1 MRKQLRVIGTGVTQ
15 LRRRHGT
22 SCIQRVQR
30 IIRPVHRPPL
40 GCLGHGSHFD
50 EPSQEVTQV
59 ATILHFQ
66 SNLRTQRPVLEQ
78 PVFTPFSE
86 PGIDPRLDPSR
97 VLEALKRLSV
107 ERLGTFPTVLY
118 VGAERELAEAGPDAY
133 HELAGL
139 NVLRARSASDTMNF
153 RKQIAQA
160 FDEFRNPFIRSG
172 LTLGLIEED
181 VIDLHLQA
189 QALTEILDKRYQ
201 PQLLSL
207 RTQLEELA
215 LGMRVPA
222 GANPISPSK
231 LCGTLVAAI
240 GNAGVSEPLGRML
253 FRQFQQQ
260 IVPVLDDLY
269 PNLGAVL
276 TRAGYAVSA
285 WSPAA
290 IARFERDELDPRAG
304 AGRAACSRV
313 APPMPA
319 PAMPYGHAPAF
330 PQPYPQAP
338 VARPLGDGLGAHRHS
353 TELEPLREQLRI
365 WRMERQHGGVR
376 TLAQAPVGLQYGVP
390 GYGPAP
396 GGAAGSYG
404 AAPLLREFQPRE
416 ISSIASVLQA
426 EPPDVFARA
435 LGTTGKLSEAI
446 RGYLAEGAR
455 RLGMHPEHTALSADD
470 EDAVDMVALLFES
483 LFRTHA
489 LQDRAR
495 RVYARLV
502 LPYLKV
508 AINDDSMFVERQHP
522 ARRLLDALTEA
533 CEDNTGAT
541 PQDRELLER
550 ASAVSQRIVAEFNE
564 DISVFEMAHAEIEEL
579 LSQQRRRVELQEQR
593 AAKAS
598 YGRERLAQAR
608 ATADLVLQRRLALT
622 PLTQAVGDFLSTPWR
637 HHLVQTLLRDGES
650 APRFQDAI
658 AMGDALAEAD
668 ALAARAQGNALVE
681 RLLALEAPLTE
692 CLASSG
698 LDATAASHGLAGIVR
713 GLADPDAMRRVRPMP
728 APVRDEPEQ
737 ESRLWLAGGTD
748 TLQADPAWVARIRE
762 LEVGSWVRLSDA
774 QGEPASAKVAW
785 ISPLTSRLLLVNR
798 RGMRVLAASIEEL
811 AVLAGEG
818 RLEVAS
824 GQSPFEAAMEQL
836 QRQLRGY
843 AA

>member
-1 MRKQLRVIGTGVTQ
+1 M
-15 LRRRHGT
+15 T
-22 SCIQRVQR
+22 S
-30 IIRPVHRPPL
+30 PF
-40 GCLGHGSHFD
+40 FD
-50 EPSQEVTQV
+50 Q
-59 ATILHFQ
+59 
-66 SNLRTQRPVLEQ
+66 
-78 PVFTPFSE
+78 
-86 PGIDPRLDPSR
+86 GIDTRHDPAR

-107 ERLGTFPTVLY
+107 ERLGTFPTALY
-118 VGAERELAEAGPDAY
+118 VTAEKELAEAGPDAY

-139 NVLRARSASDTMNF
+139 NVLRTRSASDTMNF
-153 RKQIAQA
+153 RQQIAQA

-172 LTLGLIEED
+172 ITLGLIEEE

-201 PQLLSL
+201 QQLLSL
-207 RTQLEELA
+207 RTQMEELA
-215 LGMRVPA
+215 LAMRVPA
-222 GANPISPSK
+222 GPNPISPGK
-231 LCGTLVAAI
+231 LCSTLISAI
-240 GNAGVSEPLGRML
+240 GNAGVSEPLGRVL

-260 IVPVLDDLY
+260 LVPLLDALY

-276 TRAGYAVSA
+276 TRAGYGISA
-285 WSPAA
+285 WSPSA
-290 IARFERDELDPRAG
+290 IAKYDRDEVEATPTPALPEPEPEVARAPQ
-304 AGRAACSRV
+304 A
-313 APPMPA
+313 PA
-319 PAMPYGHAPAF
+319 PYYGAPAQAPQYA
-330 PQPYPQAP
+330 PQPQSYPQAP
-338 VARPLGDGLGAHRHS
+338 LARSLGDGMGGHRHA

-376 TLAQAPVGLQYGVP
+376 TLAQAPVGLSFGVP
-390 GYGPAP
+390 GFSPAAS
-396 GGAAGSYG
+396 GGAGMGAGGGGYG
-404 AAPLLREFQPRE
+404 SAPALREFQPRE

-426 EPPDVFARA
+426 EPPDIFARA
-435 LGTTGKLSEAI
+435 LGTTGKLSDAI

-455 RLGMHPEHTALSADD
+455 RMGLHPEYTALSADD

-533 CEDNTGAT
+533 CEDNTGST
-541 PQDRELLER
+541 PQERELLER

-564 DISVFEMAHAEIEEL
+564 DLSVFEMAYAELEDL

-598 YGRERLAQAR
+598 YGRERLGQAR
-608 ATADLVLQRRLALT
+608 MRADTVLQRRLAQT
-622 PLTQAVGDFLSTPWR
+622 PLTQAVGDFLVTPWR
-637 HHLVQTLLRDGES
+637 HHLVQTLLRDGEDS
-650 APRFQDAI
+650 VRFREAI
-658 AMGDALAEAD
+658 AMGDALAHADVLASRADGD
-668 ALAARAQGNALVE
+668 ALVRQ
-681 RLLALEAPLTE
+681 LLELEEPLTE

-713 GLADPDAMRRVRPMP
+713 GLADPDAARRVRPMP

-737 ESRLWLAGGTD
+737 ETRLWLAGGTD
-748 TLQADPAWVARIRE
+748 TMRVDPQWVAKVRK

-774 QGEPASAKVAW
+774 QGEPISAKVAW
-785 ISPLTSRLLLVNR
+785 VSPLTSRLLLVNR
-798 RGMRVLAASIEEL
+798 RGMRVLAASVEEL
-811 AVLAGEG
+811 AVLGAEG
-818 RLEVAS
+818 RLAIAT

-836 QRQLRGY
+836 QQQLRAVG
-843 AA
+843 AN

>member
-1 MRKQLRVIGTGVTQ
+1 VTQ
-15 LRRRHGT
+15 
-22 SCIQRVQR
+22 I
-30 IIRPVHRPPL
+30 
-40 GCLGHGSHFD
+40 
-50 EPSQEVTQV
+50 
-59 ATILHFQ
+59 ATILRFQ
-66 SNLRTQRPVLEQ
+66 SNLRQQRHCRSRTVISQFPDEQ
-78 PVFTPFSE
+78 AE
-86 PGIDPRLDPSR
+86 ARLDPSR

-118 VGAERELAEAGPDAY
+118 IGAERELAEAGPDAY

-139 NVLRARSASDTMNF
+139 NVLRARSASDTMTF
-153 RKQIAQA
+153 RQQVAQG
-160 FDEFRNPFIRSG
+160 FDEFRNPFIRAG
-172 LTLGLIEED
+172 VTLGLIDED
-181 VIDLHLQA
+181 MIDLHLQS

-201 PQLLSL
+201 TQLQAL

-215 LGMRVPA
+215 LAMRVPA
-222 GANPISPSK
+222 GPNPVSPSR
-231 LCGTLVAAI
+231 LCATLVASI
-240 GNAGVSEPLGRML
+240 GNGGVSEPLGRVL

-260 IVPVLDDLY
+260 LVPMLDALY

-276 TRAGYAVSA
+276 NRAGYGVNA
-285 WSPAA
+285 WSPAV
-290 IARFERDELDPRAG
+290 IAKFEREEREQAAPVAEL
-304 AGRAACSRV
+304 SRIETPDV
-313 APPMPA
+313 QAPPPWSQA
-319 PAMPYGHAPAF
+319 PAQVPLH
-330 PQPYPQAP
+330 PQAP
-338 VARPLGDGLGAHRHS
+338 AYPQGPAYPPQAPLARSLGEGLQRHS
-353 TELEPLREQLRI
+353 TELEPLREQLRL

-376 TLAQAPVGLQYGVP
+376 TLSQAPVGLQYGVP
-390 GYGPAP
+390 GYSAGGSGAV
-396 GGAAGSYG
+396 GGAALGAPGASGGGYG
-404 AAPLLREFQPRE
+404 GATLREFQPRE

-455 RLGMHPEHTALSADD
+455 RLGMHPEYTALSADD

-508 AINDDSMFVERQHP
+508 AINDDSMFVERTHP

-533 CEDNTGAT
+533 CEDNNGST
-541 PQDRELLER
+541 PQERELLER

-564 DISVFEMAHAEIEEL
+564 DLSVFEMAYAELEDL

-598 YGRERLAQAR
+598 YGRERLGQAR
-608 ATADLVLQRRLALT
+608 TRADVVLQRRLAQT
-622 PLTQAVGDFLSTPWR
+622 PLTQAVGDFLVTPWR
-637 HHLVQTLLRDGES
+637 HHLVQTLLRDGEDS
-650 APRFQDAI
+650 VRFRDAI
-658 AMGDALAEAD
+658 AMGDALADAD
-668 ALAARAQGNALVE
+668 GLAARAQGDALV
-681 RLLALEAPLTE
+681 RQLLALEEPLTE

-713 GLADPDAMRRVRPMP
+713 GLADPDAQRRVRPMP

-748 TLQADPAWVARIRE
+748 TVRADPQWIAKIRA
-762 LEVGSWVRLSDA
+762 LEVGAWLRLSDA
-774 QGEPASAKVAW
+774 QGEPVSAKVAW
-785 ISPLTSRLLLVNR
+785 VSPLTSRLLLVNR
-798 RGMRVLAASIEEL
+798 RGMRVLAASIDEL
-811 AVLAGEG
+811 AVLAAEG
-818 RLEVAS
+818 RLVVAT

-836 QRQLRGY
+836 QAQIRGH

>member
-1 MRKQLRVIGTGVTQ
+1 MF
-15 LRRRHGT
+15 
-22 SCIQRVQR
+22 S
-30 IIRPVHRPPL
+30 
-40 GCLGHGSHFD
+40 
-50 EPSQEVTQV
+50 
-59 ATILHFQ
+59 
-66 SNLRTQRPVLEQ
+66 
-78 PVFTPFSE
+78 PFNE
-86 PGIDPRLDPSR
+86 PGIESRLDPSR

-118 VGAERELAEAGPDAY
+118 IGAERELSETGPDAY

-153 RKQIAQA
+153 RQQVAQA
-160 FDEFRNPFIRSG
+160 FEEFRNPFIRSG
-172 LTLGLIEED
+172 LTLGLIEEEA
-181 VIDLHLQA
+181 IDLHLQA

-201 PQLLSL
+201 SQLQSL
-207 RTQLEELA
+207 RTQLDELA
-215 LGMRVPA
+215 LAMRVPA
-222 GANPISPSK
+222 GPNPVSPSK
-231 LCGTLVAAI
+231 LCGTFITAI
-240 GNAGVSEPLGRML
+240 GNAGVSEALGRLL

-260 IVPVLDDLY
+260 LVPVLDNLY

-276 TRAGYAVSA
+276 TRAGYATSA
-285 WSPAA
+285 WSPAS
-290 IARFERDELDPRAG
+290 IARFERDEFDAT
-304 AGRAACSRV
+304 
-313 APPMPA
+313 PA
-319 PAMPYGHAPAF
+319 PAVTPAPA
-330 PQPYPQAP
+330 PTESPAPAAPYMPHAAPAGFGMPQAP
-338 VARPLGDGLGAHRHS
+338 MARPLGDGLGGHRHS

-390 GYGPAP
+390 GMGPST
-396 GGAAGSYG
+396 GGMGGIGGGYG
-404 AAPLLREFQPRE
+404 AAPVLREFQPRE
-416 ISSIASVLQA
+416 LTSIASVLQA
-426 EPPDVFARA
+426 EPPDIFARA
-435 LGTTGKLSEAI
+435 LGTTGKLSDAI

-455 RLGMHPEHTALSADD
+455 RLGLHPEYTALSADD

-508 AINDDSMFVERQHP
+508 AINDDSMFVERHHP

-541 PQDRELLER
+541 PQDRDLLER

-564 DISVFEMAHAEIEEL
+564 DLSVFEMAYTELEEL
-579 LSQQRRRVELQEQR
+579 LMQQRRRVELQEQR

-598 YGRERLAQAR
+598 YGRERLSQAR
-608 ATADLVLQRRLALT
+608 TQADAVLQTRLAQG
-622 PLTQAVGDFLSTPWR
+622 PLTQAVGEFLVTPWR
-637 HHLVQTLLRDGES
+637 HHLVQTLLRDGGGS
-650 APRFQDAI
+650 PRFSDAI

-668 ALAARAQGNALVE
+668 ALAARAQGDALVHQ
-681 RLLALEAPLTE
+681 LLALEAPLTE

-713 GLADPDAMRRVRPMP
+713 GLADPDAVRRIRAMP

-748 TLQADPAWVARIRE
+748 TLRADPKWVARIRE
-762 LEVGSWVRLSDA
+762 LDVGAWVRLSDA
-774 QGEPASAKVAW
+774 QGEPISAKVAW
-785 ISPLTSRLLLVNR
+785 VSPLTSRLLLVNR
-798 RGMRVLAASIEEL
+798 RGMRVLAASAEEL
-811 AVLAGEG
+811 ALMAADG
-818 RLEVAS
+818 RLEIAS

>member
-1 MRKQLRVIGTGVTQ
+1 
-15 LRRRHGT
+15 
-22 SCIQRVQR
+22 
-30 IIRPVHRPPL
+30 
-40 GCLGHGSHFD
+40 LGHGSQID
-50 EPSQEVTQV
+50 AKRQEVTQI
-59 ATILHFQ
+59 ATILQIQ
-66 SNLRTQRPVLEQ
+66 SNLRQQRHCRSRTVISQFPDEQ
-78 PVFTPFSE
+78 V
-86 PGIDPRLDPSR
+86 DARLDPSR

-118 VGAERELAEAGPDAY
+118 IGAERELAEAGPDAY

-139 NVLRARSASDTMNF
+139 NVLRARSASDTMTF
-153 RKQIAQA
+153 RQQVAQG
-160 FDEFRNPFIRSG
+160 FDEFRNPFIRAG
-172 LTLGLIEED
+172 VTLGLIDED
-181 VIDLHLQA
+181 MIDLHLQS

-201 PQLLSL
+201 TQLQAL
-207 RTQLEELA
+207 RTQMEELA
-215 LGMRVPA
+215 LAMRVPA
-222 GANPISPSK
+222 GPNPISPSR
-231 LCGTLVAAI
+231 LCATLVASI
-240 GNAGVSEPLGRML
+240 GNGGVSEPLGRVL

-260 IVPVLDDLY
+260 LVPMLDALY

-276 TRAGYAVSA
+276 NRAGYGVNA

-290 IARFERDELDPRAG
+290 MAKFEREEREQAAPVAELPRIDAPEQQ
-304 AGRAACSRV
+304 
-313 APPMPA
+313 APPPWSQA
-319 PAMPYGHAPAF
+319 PA
-330 PQPYPQAP
+330 QPQAP
-338 VARPLGDGLGAHRHS
+338 AYPQGPAYPPQAPLARSIGEGLQRHS
-353 TELEPLREQLRI
+353 TELEPLREQLRL

-376 TLAQAPVGLQYGVP
+376 TLSQAPVGLQYGVP
-390 GYGPAP
+390 GYP
-396 GGAAGSYG
+396 GGGSGSIGGQAPIGAGYG
-404 AAPLLREFQPRE
+404 GATLREFQPRE

-455 RLGMHPEHTALSADD
+455 RLGMHPEYTALSADD

-508 AINDDSMFVERQHP
+508 AINDDSMFVERTHP

-533 CEDNTGAT
+533 CEDNNGST
-541 PQDRELLER
+541 PQERELLER

-564 DISVFEMAHAEIEEL
+564 DLSVFEMAYAELEDL

-598 YGRERLAQAR
+598 YGRERLGQAR
-608 ATADLVLQRRLALT
+608 TRADVVLQRRLAQT
-622 PLTQAVGDFLSTPWR
+622 PLTQAVGDFLVTPWR
-637 HHLVQTLLRDGES
+637 HHLVQTLLRDGEDS
-650 APRFQDAI
+650 VRFRDAI
-658 AMGDALAEAD
+658 AMGDALADAD
-668 ALAARAQGNALVE
+668 GLAARAEGDALV
-681 RLLALEAPLTE
+681 RQLLALEEPLTE

-713 GLADPDAMRRVRPMP
+713 GLADPDVARRVRPMP
-728 APVRDEPEQ
+728 PPVRDEPEQ

-748 TLQADPAWVARIRE
+748 TVRADPQWVAKIRA
-762 LEVGSWVRLSDA
+762 LEVGAWLRLSDA
-774 QGEPASAKVAW
+774 QGEPVSAKVAW
-785 ISPLTSRLLLVNR
+785 VSPLTSRLLLVNR
-798 RGMRVLAASIEEL
+798 RGMRVLAASIDEL
-811 AVLAGEG
+811 AVLAAEG
-818 RLEVAS
+818 RLVVAT

-836 QRQLRGY
+836 QAQIRGH